1 MGQVRNFVRNGWL
14 YDTDRIRVAT
24 TQCVMEN
31 TKGEKKWLLMPW
43 DNHPNND
50 ANSIFADKILKVINS
65 SKRPFNP
72 KIEIINKKS
81 NPQEYIYPLY

>member
-1 MGQVRNFVRNGWL
+1 MNKNDFNWNYSGINL
-14 YDTDRIRVAT
+14 DE
-24 TQCVMEN
+24 EN

-72 KIEIINKKS
+72 KN
-81 NPQEYIYPLY
+81 